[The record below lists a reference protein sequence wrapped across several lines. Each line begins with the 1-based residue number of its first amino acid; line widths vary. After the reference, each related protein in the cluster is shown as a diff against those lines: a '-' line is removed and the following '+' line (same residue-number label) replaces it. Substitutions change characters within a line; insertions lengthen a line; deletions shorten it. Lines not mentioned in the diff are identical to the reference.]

1 MSEEKTTKEQ
11 EVVET
16 ETQDNPSDELDT
28 NQAKKSKKQYIYAVG
43 RRKSASA
50 QVRLYKKGEG
60 EIIINDKKLE
70 EYFPTKDLQ
79 GIIHSP
85 MKVVGQGDKL
95 KIWAKVVGGG
105 KVGQAEA
112 IRHGIS
118 RALLEINPNFKKP
131 LRKQGFLTRDP
142 RKKERKKPGLKR
154 ARKSPQWSK
163 R

>member
-95 KIWAKVVGGG
+95 KIWVKVVGGG

>member
-1 MSEEKTTKEQ
+1 MAEEKTTKEQ
-11 EVVET
+11 EVVDI
-16 ETQDNPSDELDT
+16 ETQDSSSNESDT
-28 NQAKKSKKQYIYAVG
+28 NQAKKNKKQYIYAVG
-43 RRKSASA
+43 RRKTASA

-60 EIIINDKKLE
+60 EITINDKKLE
-70 EYFPTKDLQ
+70 DYFITKDLQ

-85 MKVVGQGDKL
+85 MKIVGQGDKL
-95 KIWAKVVGGG
+95 KVWVKVVGGG

-131 LRKQGFLTRDP
+131 LRKQGFLTRDS

-154 ARKSPQWSK
+154 ARRAPQWSK